1 MPNITN
7 NNVKIHYKIDGDKAN
22 PALVMLHGF
31 GNNSQNWY
39 DLGYVNILKQ
49 HFYLIMLDVRGFG
62 LSDKP
67 LDKEAYLLENIAS
80 DVLAVLD
87 QEGIAKAHIYGS
99 SVGALE
105 AGFLAT
111 HHQERFHSFIMQG
124 TSPYNV
130 HILKGILEE
139 LLARAVDE
147 GIVAYV
153 DDLEKFVGQTLP
165 RHIRDAM
172 EMCDPKALYAASQA
186 VWPDQVDKFPNINK
200 PCLIIIGE
208 NEGVT
213 EDMQKAAAIIPDC
226 KLEIIPGFDHA
237 DAYWGG
243 STVAPLIVDFITH
256 LQES

>member
-1 MPNITN
+1 
-7 NNVKIHYKIDGDKAN
+7 
-22 PALVMLHGF
+22 MLHGF

-39 DLGYVNILKQ
+39 DLGYVDILNK

-67 LDKEAYLLENIAS
+67 LEKDAYLLENIAS

-87 QEGIAKAHIYGS
+87 NEQIEQAHLYGS

-105 AGFLAT
+105 AGYLAT
-111 HHQERFHSFIMQG
+111 HFQERFHSFIFQG

-130 HILKGILEE
+130 HRLKE
-139 LLARAVDE
+139 LLQDILQRTKDE

-153 DDLEKFVGQTLP
+153 DELENFVGQNFP

-172 EMCDPKALYAASQA
+172 ELCDPHALYAASLA
-186 VWPDQVDKFPNINK
+186 KWPDQVDKLPDVLK

-208 NEGVT
+208 HEGVT
-213 EDMQKAAAIIPDC
+213 EDIQKAGSIIHR
-226 KLEIIPGFDHA
+226 L
-237 DAYWGG
+237 
-243 STVAPLIVDFITH
+243 
-256 LQES
+256 

>member
-1 MPNITN
+1 MPDITN
-7 NNVKIHYKIDGDKAN
+7 NNVTIHYKTHGDKSN

-39 DLGYVNILKQ
+39 DLGYVDILSR
-49 HFYLIMLDVRGFG
+49 HLYLIMLDIRGFG

-67 LDKEAYLLENIAS
+67 LEKNAYLLENIAS

-87 QEGIAKAHIYGS
+87 NENVSQAHLYGS
-99 SVGALE
+99 SVGAIE

-111 HHQERFHSFIMQG
+111 HFQDRFHSFIFQG

-130 HILKGILEE
+130 HLIKALLQDILLRTK
-139 LLARAVDE
+139 DK

-153 DDLEKFVGQTLP
+153 DELENFVGQKFP
-165 RHIRDAM
+165 GYIRNAM
-172 EMCDPKALYAASQA
+172 ELCEPEALYAASLA
-186 VWPDQVDKFPNINK
+186 VWPDQVDKFPGISK

-208 NEGVT
+208 QEGVT
-213 EDMQKAAAIIPDC
+213 DDMQKAASIIPDC
-226 KLEIIPGFDHA
+226 ELEIIPGFDHA

-243 STVAPLIVDFITH
+243 STVAPLIIKFI
-256 LQES
+256 SKKIK